1 MRNRLRASGSGLSS
15 GSRLVAGLA
24 VLVAAS
30 MVAACGSSTESSS
43 GNQTLQ
49 TNADGTPKLNGQT
62 IRIALGAAPAVGD
75 TRAQLMVDILD
86 DWGAKAS
93 IVNQTGDP
101 AAVRVT
107 LSGDAE
113 ISSIAVSGAINSGLK
128 VFGPSQPRLDY
139 DFIGAPDLKSIADLP
154 GKTYGTS
161 NTHGVEAL
169 SFAALLSKNN
179 IDPASVTITQAG
191 GAGERVSAMLAG
203 HLDATFVHADAV
215 KKVTDAGFND
225 LAQMSKTAPEL
236 ADSFL
241 ASSDR
246 WLSANPAL
254 AIAVDEAWI
263 KAAQVFNDDK
273 DAWVRAAMTYSKVDK
288 ADAEANHDALKE
300 ADTFP
305 VSTSAFSEESAVAQE
320 NLAKQVGAI
329 DTAPPAEKW
338 LTTQPWDKATE
349 ALGIN

>member
-1 MRNRLRASGSGLSS
+1 MVLT
-15 GSRLVAGLA
+15 A
-24 VLVAAS
+24 V
-30 MVAACGSSTESSS
+30 MVAACGSSPGSSS
-43 GNQTLQ
+43 GSQTLQ
-49 TNADGTPKLNGQT
+49 TNPDGTPKLNGET

-75 TRAQLMVDILD
+75 TRAQLIVDTLNG
-86 DWGAKAS
+86 WGAKAS

-113 ISSIAVSGAINSGLK
+113 ISSIAVSGAINSGLR

-139 DFIGAPDLKSIADLP
+139 DFIGAPDLKSISDLP

-169 SFAALLSKNN
+169 SLAALLDKNK
-179 IDPASVTITQAG
+179 IDPSSVTVTQAG

-215 KKVTDAGFND
+215 KKLTDAGFND
-225 LAQMSKTAPEL
+225 LAKMSTTAPQL

-241 ASSDR
+241 ATSDR
-246 WLSANPAL
+246 WLQANPAL
-254 AIAVDEAWI
+254 AVAVDEAWI
-263 KAAQVFNDDK
+263 KAAQIFNDDK
-273 DAWVRAAMTYSKVDK
+273 DAWVAAAMKYSKVTK
-288 ADAEANHDALKE
+288 EDAEANYEALKA

-305 VSTSAFSEESAVAQE
+305 VSKSAFSEQSAVDQE
-320 NLAKQVGAI
+320 NLAKDVGAI
-329 DTAPPAEKW
+329 DNAPPADKW
-338 LTTQPWDKATE
+338 LTTEPWDKATD
-349 ALGIN
+349 AMGIT